1 MKLTKFSA
9 WDFLLKLLLLEC
21 ATGILVSRRF
31 SKIRG
36 SFVEHHYCDLATPQV
51 PTSTKFL
58 GLRGACSLMC
68 QNTADCRF
76 FCLLESKGTC
86 SLFSAYVAVR
96 WQGHPPSP
104 SGTAFDAC
112 YTSWGDPRDVVK
124 TTSPFNYSSVYPGAS
139 TSFVHAID
147 GYACEEPGNR
157 FVTIPGA
164 NCSSQIDLEQIT
176 RVQTVI
182 LATANGDY
190 IEDMDVF
197 LGNTT
202 DFTLG
207 QKIGRVDG
215 RLPAWSTYTINTNT
229 SVAGRYITFF
239 MALPRYHGYAE
250 VQVIPLP

>member
-1 MKLTKFSA
+1 MKLTKYST
-9 WDFLLKLLLLEC
+9 WDFLLQLIMLEC
-21 ATGILVSRRF
+21 ATGVIVSRHF

-36 SFVEHHYCDLATPQV
+36 SFVEPLHCDLTTPQV
-51 PTSTKFL
+51 PASTKFL
-58 GLRGACSLMC
+58 GPRRACGLMC

-139 TSFVHAID
+139 ASFVHAID
-147 GYACEEPGNR
+147 GYACAETKNR
-157 FVTIPGA
+157 FITELA
-164 NCSSQIDLEQIT
+164 SNSSSQIDLEQVT

-182 LATANGDY
+182 VATANGDY
-190 IEDMDVF
+190 IEDVDVF

-215 RLPAWSTYTINTNT
+215 LVPSWSTYTINTNT
-229 SVAGRYITFF
+229 SVAGRYLTFF
-239 MALPRYHGYAE
+239 MAPYSYHGYADM
-250 VQVIPLP
+250 QVIPLP